1 MTIDIP
7 TRSFAAR
14 FCSLICRKRHIREI
28 DCTGTTPVEN
38 YLLCPTIR
46 KLRICLLSAPDGVA
60 LVNPGKRSFE
70 VASGRRVVT
79 RTNRD
84 QISSLGSAPGSRE
97 ENGLIVVLGAGPGN
111 VHAASHAGGHGW
123 THSGGSDARHRYRLG

>member
-1 MTIDIP
+1 VTIDIP

-28 DCTGTTPVEN
+28 DCTGTTP
-38 YLLCPTIR
+38 
-46 KLRICLLSAPDGVA
+46 VA